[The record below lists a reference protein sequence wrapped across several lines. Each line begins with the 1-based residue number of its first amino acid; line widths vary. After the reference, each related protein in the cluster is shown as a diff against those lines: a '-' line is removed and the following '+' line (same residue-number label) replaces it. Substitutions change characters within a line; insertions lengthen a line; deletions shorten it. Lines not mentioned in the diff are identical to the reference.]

1 MFKKFIYFIS
11 MFMVVSFCS
20 INAYTQPGST
30 HKINKQPS
38 SKMVNS
44 TNNNQEEQRPVL
56 TVTPR
61 EIDLGAIKP
70 GEIAFGE
77 YSLKNIAPGEL
88 KWSTSCPD
96 DWESVADKTLKGTA
110 SNEPT
115 YLRLELAI
123 TESNGNV
130 SGEKARIANY
140 RTSMKMEAAGKELIC
155 QKNLKAGNYRKAII
169 MTSTGGQR
177 TIFLDFRIHAL
188 QEIPSISLNPQRLDL
203 GVQLPGKIMSKRI
216 ELTNR
221 GREMLKWSVVPS
233 EAKS

>member
-1 MFKKFIYFIS
+1 
-11 MFMVVSFCS
+11 
-20 INAYTQPGST
+20 
-30 HKINKQPS
+30 
-38 SKMVNS
+38 MVNS

-88 KWSTSCPD
+88 KWSISCPD

-130 SGEKARIANY
+130 SGEKARIATY

-155 QKNLKAGNYRKAII
+155 QKNLKAGTLPKGNHYDFNRRSKNYFFGFPNSRVAGDSLHQLE
-169 MTSTGGQR
+169 STASG
-177 TIFLDFRIHAL
+177 F
-188 QEIPSISLNPQRLDL
+188 
-203 GVQLPGKIMSKRI
+203 
-216 ELTNR
+216 
-221 GREMLKWSVVPS
+221 GR
-233 EAKS
+233 AAAG